1 MSEEI
6 QFSKKGQRKVSSFIG
21 QELLYDYMTGNLDDE
36 RKQAVE
42 EYIEQNKEVQSDI
55 QKIQHGMNYLEVLEQ
70 TRVSEA
76 LVEKIK
82 QPTSYLDSLLLKMK
96 FDDWSPGFKLGV
108 EASVVAIGITVVA
121 VVLPWKKM
129 LDFKVDKS
137 DIILSEITK
146 KFDSKNPAEHEV
158 VAKNEDISGQDKSEV
173 SFPDEE
179 SGAGT
184 SAGIAVVTSST
195 TTSTTLKSAPVV
207 AVAPNATTTT
217 MKTPVDAQNT
227 AGATEAK
234 RVGYLYRGTI
244 SITNAKA
251 AATKLVDKVTGLG
264 GRKAGNVELG
274 WTKGEGAYF
283 HFTMPESNY
292 QQMTEAFQEYGNL
305 KIAKERH
312 ERIMPEGIVRVIIT
326 VDEKK

>member
-1 MSEEI
+1 MSEDI

-21 QELLYDYMTGNLDDE
+21 QELLYDFMTGNLDSE
-36 RKQAVE
+36 RRKAVE
-42 EYIEQNKEVQSDI
+42 EYIDQNKEVQGDI

-70 TRVSEA
+70 TKVSEA

-82 QPTSYLDSLLLKMK
+82 QPTSYLDNLLLKMK

-108 EASVVAIGITVVA
+108 EASVVAIGITVIA

-129 LDFKVDKS
+129 LDFRVDSS

-146 KFDSKNPAEHEV
+146 KFDSKNPAEKEIT
-158 VAKNEDISGQDKSEV
+158 AKSDELIDKEKADI

-179 SGAGT
+179 SGAAAT
-184 SAGIAVVTSST
+184 AGAGAVIAASSTT
-195 TTSTTLKSAPVV
+195 TTSTTLKSAPAV
-207 AVAPNATTTT
+207 AVVNNTTTTT
-217 MKTPVDAQNT
+217 MAANP
-227 AGATEAK
+227 AGETK
-234 RVGYLYRGTI
+234 RVGYLFRGTVA
-244 SITNAKA
+244 ITNAKA
-251 AATKLVDKVTGLG
+251 AASKLVEKVTSLG

-274 WTKGEGAYF
+274 WSKDNEGAYF

-292 QQMTEAFQEYGNL
+292 QQMTEAFQEYGQL

-312 ERIMPEGIVRVIIT
+312 DRVMPEGIVRVIIT